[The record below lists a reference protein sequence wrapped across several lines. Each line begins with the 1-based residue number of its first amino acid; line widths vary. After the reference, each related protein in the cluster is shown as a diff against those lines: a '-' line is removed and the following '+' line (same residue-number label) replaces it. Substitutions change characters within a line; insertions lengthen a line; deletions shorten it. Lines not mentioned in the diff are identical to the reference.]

1 MPKRQSHTSKRLCP
15 KHKKVIL
22 RDRIEAELLLEHIQ
36 KNSRR
41 EIHDEKRTHAC
52 EFGFGW
58 HLTSED
64 KRPNAVEIRHS
75 A

>member
-1 MPKRQSHTSKRLCP
+1 MTKRRSHASKRLCP

-22 RDRIEAELLLEHIQ
+22 RDRVEAELLLEHIQ

-41 EIHDEKRTHAC
+41 EIHDEKRSHPC
-52 EFGFGW
+52 NFGFGW
-58 HLTSED
+58 HLTSEEERTPVTPD
-64 KRPNAVEIRHS
+64 RHS